1 METKLVDKYNQGLC
15 EPHEIQEL
23 ERLIEDGKV
32 SLLELKD
39 LTNLEQ
45 NILKLGDKAPSM
57 ELDEKITAMIR
68 NEQKS
73 LHKPLFDFDWNNLS
87 FLLPRLAFAMVLI
100 VAGFS
105 GGYYFN
111 RPSDDS
117 NVSELTREVSDL
129 KEMVM
134 LSLLE
139 KESATDRLKAVSL
152 TNDMDRAS
160 QQVTEALIKT
170 LNQDG
175 NVNVRLAALEALHP
189 YAKDDRVRASL
200 IRSIANQQSPL
211 VQVALAELMVALQE
225 KKSVEELRKLL
236 QEENTPE
243 EIKQRIEQ
251 SIEVLI

>member
-1 METKLVDKYNQGLC
+1 
-15 EPHEIQEL
+15 
-23 ERLIEDGKV
+23 
-32 SLLELKD
+32 
-39 LTNLEQ
+39 
-45 NILKLGDKAPSM
+45 
-57 ELDEKITAMIR
+57 
-68 NEQKS
+68 
-73 LHKPLFDFDWNNLS
+73 
-87 FLLPRLAFAMVLI
+87 MVLI

-111 RPSDDS
+111 RPTGD
-117 NVSELTREVSDL
+117 VSVSALTKEVSDL

-160 QQVTEALIKT
+160 QHVTEALIKT

-175 NVNVRLAALEALHP
+175 NVNVGLAALEALQP
-189 YAKDDRVRASL
+189 YAKDDKVRESL

-211 VQVALAELMVALQE
+211 LQVALAELMVALQE

-243 EIKQRIEQ
+243 EIKERIER